1 MWEVSN
7 MKSIY
12 WNSLKAEIEL
22 DVLRCAAL
30 ENLDEIAI
38 NGCDQEFLEWDRE
51 SDYQQLQHQINA
63 FCNYEGASTDDLQLR
78 YLSPFI
84 LPSKDGI
91 QIL

>member
-1 MWEVSN
+1 

-22 DVLRCAAL
+22 EVLRCAAL

-63 FCNYEGASTDDLQLR
+63 FCNYEAQARMIYNYVIYHRLFCHQRMEYKSCN
-78 YLSPFI
+78 
-84 LPSKDGI
+84 
-91 QIL
+91 